1 VADSEDQQ
9 VSPPFIDAN
18 RPSVARVYNALLGGK
33 DNYQVDRDVRDR
45 LLERAPELGA
55 LCWDVRDFSARVTR
69 FLARDAGVTQFLDCG
84 PGMPNSENT
93 HEVAQRVSRETS
105 VVYAATDPVVIAHG
119 RALLAE
125 NDRTHFAEAD
135 FRQPGEVLRHETVR
149 KYLDFTQPVAVYH
162 VGTVQYV
169 SDARGP
175 GAVIAGYVDAIP
187 SGSYVAI
194 AHFLDPED
202 GNPLVGQLRDVFART
217 PISLG
222 NFRTRARILSLFD
235 GLELVDPGLVVVA
248 DWWPDGPRIRP
259 LAPVQRLAVGALARK
274 P

>member
-1 VADSEDQQ
+1 VADSQDQHG
-9 VSPPFIDAN
+9 PPPVLDTN

-33 DNYQVDRDVRDR
+33 DNYQVDRDLRDR
-45 LLERAPELGA
+45 LLERAPEMGR
-55 LCWDVRDFSARVTR
+55 LCWDVRDFAARVTR
-69 FLARDAGVTQFLDCG
+69 YLARDAGVNQFLDCG

-93 HEVAQRVSRETS
+93 HEAAQRVNRETS

-135 FRQPGEVLRHETVR
+135 FRHPDQVVRHETVR
-149 KYLDFTQPVAVYH
+149 KYLDFTQPMAVYH
-162 VGTVQYV
+162 IGTVQYV

-175 GAVIAGYVDAIP
+175 GAIIAGYVDAIP

-202 GNPLVGQLRDVFART
+202 GNPLIGQLQEAFVAS

-222 NFRTRARILSLFD
+222 NFRTHERILSFLD
-235 GLELVDPGLVVVA
+235 GLELVDPGLVVVS
-248 DWWPDGPRIRP
+248 DWWPDGPRVRP
-259 LAPVQRLAVGALARK
+259 VAPVQRLAVGALARK